1 MAIPVYM
8 FAGFLESGK
17 TSFIASVLQD
27 PGFTRDE
34 NTLIIQCEEG
44 ETEYEPDMLKKT
56 HSVVE
61 CIEDEDEYNGDTLRA
76 FVRKHHPD
84 RVIIEMNGMW
94 NLDAAIERT
103 PKVLE
108 IYQIIT
114 TVNAETFDLYAKNMG
129 QRMLQHITDADM
141 VVFNRATEETRQLIR
156 DRNVR
161 SMNPQASLYFE
172 NDDGTSEDYGAGMPP
187 PYDMDAPIVEV
198 EDHQFGIFEVLR
210 FGILAEKLFLQELEN
225 FHDLL
230 VRILS
235 AVEQFEVF
243 ECLFLQGHEY
253 AGNQFFI
260 SNGVGFQFIGYYVVD
275 ILDEDNISVEIVQVL
290 DQCTVPTRTEQEFT
304 IVSERLVVHIG
315 SDGVGIWFLFGE
327 GDVIVYSVTFAECFG
342 FLFHQFLEEFAM
354 FGRDSEV
361 YVDFTTFSGCI
372 HSAFGKMFFQWST

>member
-34 NTLIIQCEEG
+34 STLIIQCEEG

-84 RVIIEMNGMW
+84 RVIVEMNGMW
-94 NLDAAIERT
+94 DLDAAIERT

-187 PYDMDAPIVEV
+187 PYDMDAPIVEI
-198 EDHQFGIFEVLR
+198 EDHQLASSIWTLPKTRRNTTERPCGLR
-210 FGILAEKLFLQELEN
+210 AISTAAATSARTSLFPAGWAWSAA
-225 FHDLL
+225 
-230 VRILS
+230 RRTCASSALS
-235 AVEQFEVF
+235 
-243 ECLFLQGHEY
+243 
-253 AGNQFFI
+253 
-260 SNGVGFQFIGYYVVD
+260 
-275 ILDEDNISVEIVQVL
+275 
-290 DQCTVPTRTEQEFT
+290 PRRTGCRCP
-304 IVSERLVVHIG
+304 SRRR
-315 SDGVGIWFLFGE
+315 
-327 GDVIVYSVTFAECFG
+327 
-342 FLFHQFLEEFAM
+342 
-354 FGRDSEV
+354 GR
-361 YVDFTTFSGCI
+361 
-372 HSAFGKMFFQWST
+372 W

>member
-34 NTLIIQCEEG
+34 STLIIQCEEG

-84 RVIIEMNGMW
+84 RVIVEMNGMW
-94 NLDAAIERT
+94 DLDAAIERT

-161 SMNPQASLYFE
+161 SMNPQAITSSASSIWTLPKTRRNTTERPCGLRAISTAAATSARTSLFP
-172 NDDGTSEDYGAGMPP
+172 AGW
-187 PYDMDAPIVEV
+187 AW
-198 EDHQFGIFEVLR
+198 
-210 FGILAEKLFLQELEN
+210 
-225 FHDLL
+225 
-230 VRILS
+230 S
-235 AVEQFEVF
+235 AVR
-243 ECLFLQGHEY
+243 
-253 AGNQFFI
+253 
-260 SNGVGFQFIGYYVVD
+260 
-275 ILDEDNISVEIVQVL
+275 
-290 DQCTVPTRTEQEFT
+290 RTCASSALSPRRT
-304 IVSERLVVHIG
+304 GCRCPSRRR
-315 SDGVGIWFLFGE
+315 
-327 GDVIVYSVTFAECFG
+327 
-342 FLFHQFLEEFAM
+342 
-354 FGRDSEV
+354 GR
-361 YVDFTTFSGCI
+361 
-372 HSAFGKMFFQWST
+372 

>member
-84 RVIIEMNGMW
+84 RVIVEMNGMW
-94 NLDAAIERT
+94 DLDAAIERT

-161 SMNPQASLYFE
+161 RRHERGLRR
-172 NDDGTSEDYGAGMPP
+172 G
-187 PYDMDAPIVEV
+187 DAAALRHGRADRRDRGSSVRHLLSGRFREPG
-198 EDHQFGIFEVLR
+198 GIR
-210 FGILAEKLFLQELEN
+210 RK
-225 FHDLL
+225 D
-230 VRILS
+230 R
-235 AVEQFEVF
+235 AV
-243 ECLFLQGHEY
+243 
-253 AGNQFFI
+253 
-260 SNGVGFQFIGYYVVD
+260 
-275 ILDEDNISVEIVQVL
+275 
-290 DQCTVPTRTEQEFT
+290 
-304 IVSERLVVHIG
+304 
-315 SDGVGIWFLFGE
+315 
-327 GDVIVYSVTFAECFG
+327 
-342 FLFHQFLEEFAM
+342 
-354 FGRDSEV
+354 
-361 YVDFTTFSGCI
+361 
-372 HSAFGKMFFQWST
+372 

>member
-94 NLDAAIERT
+94 DLDAAIERT

-187 PYDMDAPIVEV
+187 PYDMDAPVVEI
-198 EDHQFGIFEVLR
+198 EDYSSVSSIWMRPKTRRTTTARACGLR
-210 FGILAEKLFLQELEN
+210 VTSTAAATSARTNMCRAAWAWSAARRTCG
-225 FHDLL
+225 
-230 VRILS
+230 LS
-235 AVEQFEVF
+235 ASLPRRTD
-243 ECLFLQGHEY
+243 CRFL
-253 AGNQFFI
+253 
-260 SNGVGFQFIGYYVVD
+260 SRR
-275 ILDEDNISVEIVQVL
+275 
-290 DQCTVPTRTEQEFT
+290 P
-304 IVSERLVVHIG
+304 
-315 SDGVGIWFLFGE
+315 
-327 GDVIVYSVTFAECFG
+327 
-342 FLFHQFLEEFAM
+342 
-354 FGRDSEV
+354 GR
-361 YVDFTTFSGCI
+361 
-372 HSAFGKMFFQWST
+372 

>member
-84 RVIIEMNGMW
+84 RVIVEMNGMW
-94 NLDAAIERT
+94 DLDAAIERT

-141 VVFNRATEETRQLIR
+141 VVFGENRIR
-156 DRNVR
+156 DVNT
-161 SMNPQASLYFE
+161 FE
-172 NDDGTSEDYGAGMPP
+172 NPRVYPEGIDYVLVNGEIAVDHGVHTGARPG
-187 PYDMDAPIVEV
+187 
-198 EDHQFGIFEVLR
+198 
-210 FGILAEKLFLQELEN
+210 K
-225 FHDLL
+225 
-230 VRILS
+230 
-235 AVEQFEVF
+235 
-243 ECLFLQGHEY
+243 
-253 AGNQFFI
+253 
-260 SNGVGFQFIGYYVVD
+260 
-275 ILDEDNISVEIVQVL
+275 
-290 DQCTVPTRTEQEFT
+290 T
-304 IVSERLVVHIG
+304 I
-315 SDGVGIWFLFGE
+315 
-327 GDVIVYSVTFAECFG
+327 
-342 FLFHQFLEEFAM
+342 
-354 FGRDSEV
+354 RD
-361 YVDFTTFSGCI
+361 
-372 HSAFGKMFFQWST
+372 

>member
-94 NLDAAIERT
+94 DLDAAIERT

-187 PYDMDAPIVEV
+187 P
-198 EDHQFGIFEVLR
+198 
-210 FGILAEKLFLQELEN
+210 
-225 FHDLL
+225 
-230 VRILS
+230 
-235 AVEQFEVF
+235 
-243 ECLFLQGHEY
+243 
-253 AGNQFFI
+253 
-260 SNGVGFQFIGYYVVD
+260 
-275 ILDEDNISVEIVQVL
+275 
-290 DQCTVPTRTEQEFT
+290 
-304 IVSERLVVHIG
+304 
-315 SDGVGIWFLFGE
+315 
-327 GDVIVYSVTFAECFG
+327 
-342 FLFHQFLEEFAM
+342 
-354 FGRDSEV
+354 
-361 YVDFTTFSGCI
+361 
-372 HSAFGKMFFQWST
+372 